1 MCNLKCL
8 ERFEA
13 VHKISSTFSG
23 VVENIIYARK
33 TPYRR
38 EMSKRF
44 MFWHLLRNVD
54 KIKLHWD
61 RSGNDGLKKAIIEDN
76 VCDEMGH
83 CML

>member
-1 MCNLKCL
+1 
-8 ERFEA
+8 
-13 VHKISSTFSG
+13 
-23 VVENIIYARK
+23 
-33 TPYRR
+33 
-38 EMSKRF
+38 